1 MKPPD
6 RKGTSTPPAAIADR
20 PPWPLVV
27 SVVTGTM
34 LNPLNSS
41 MIAVALL
48 GLSMDFRISIST
60 ATWLISGFYLGG
72 AVGMPLMGR
81 MADLFGPRRV
91 FGLGLA
97 LVGLTGAVAPLAP
110 SAGWLLAVRVVQAF
124 GTAAPYPAGLAMIR
138 ARDRRGRAPAAALGA
153 ITIAA
158 SVSAA
163 LGPILGGVL
172 VALAGWRAIFLFNV
186 PVVVVGLVMAWMWL
200 PPDRPPPLSSFGTV
214 ARSRWASLHRL
225 DVLGVGL
232 FGGVMAGLLTFLL
245 SVSSR
250 PLWPLLA
257 LAVLAAVLLIGHES
271 RTDTPFLD
279 VRLLAANRPLVG
291 VYAQFLA
298 VSLAFYAIFF
308 GLPLWLEE
316 ARRFG
321 PGATGLLLMPLAA
334 VGVLVTPIATRVIE
348 RSGPRPSLILGSA
361 LLLAGALALLLVGG
375 ATPIPVLLAVAVL
388 LGVPNGL
395 NNLGLQAAL
404 YDAAPAASMGTA
416 SGLFQTFRFTGA
428 ILSTAVIGVA
438 LGQGATSEGLHTLA
452 AVIAAVSALLL
463 VASIRMG
470 R

>member
-48 GLSMDFRISIST
+48 GLSMDFRVSIST

-81 MADLFGPRRV
+81 LADLFGPRRV
-91 FGLGLA
+91 FSLGLA
-97 LVGLTGAVAPLAP
+97 LVGLTGVIAPLAP
-110 SAGWLLAVRVVQAF
+110 SVGWLLAVRVVQAF
-124 GTAAPYPAGLAMIR
+124 GTAAAYPAGLAIIR
-138 ARDRRGRAPAAALGA
+138 ARDPRGRAPAAALGA
-153 ITIAA
+153 ITIAS

-172 VALAGWRAIFLFNV
+172 VALAGWQAIFLFNV

-200 PPDRPPPLSSFGTV
+200 PPDPPPLLSSSGKV
-214 ARSRWASLHRL
+214 GRSYWGGLRRL

-232 FGGVMAGLLTFLL
+232 FGGVMASLLTFLL
-245 SVSSR
+245 SVSRR
-250 PLWPLLA
+250 PLWPLLP
-257 LAVLAAVLLIGHES
+257 LAVVAALLLIQHES

-279 VRLLAANRPLVG
+279 VRLLAANRPLMW
-291 VYAQFLA
+291 VYTQFLA
-298 VSLAFYAIFF
+298 VSLVFYAIFF
-308 GLPLWLEE
+308 SLPLWLEQ
-316 ARRFG
+316 ARGFG
-321 PGATGLLLMPLAA
+321 PGTTGLLMLPLAA
-334 VGVLVTPIATRVIE
+334 VGVLVTPLATHLIE
-348 RSGPRPSLILGSA
+348 RTGPRPCLILGSA
-361 LLLAGALALLLVGG
+361 LLLAGALALLLVD
-375 ATPIPVLLAVAVL
+375 AVTPIPALLAVALV

-395 NNLGLQAAL
+395 NNLALQAAL
-404 YDAAPAASMGTA
+404 YEAAPAASMGTA

-428 ILSTAVIGVA
+428 ILSTAVIGIV
-438 LGQGATSEGLHTLA
+438 LGQGASSEGLHTLA
-452 AVIAAVSALLL
+452 AVIALLL
-463 VASIRMG
+463 VASILR
-470 R
+470 RR